1 MHVTGWTGKNVA
13 EGRNTYEI
21 IPAHTESIYTGHQD
35 KLLAYKVSQK
45 LEVILYMK
53 PEMWAINAEILCKF

>member
-1 MHVTGWTGKNVA
+1 LHVTGWTGKNVA

-53 PEMWAINAEILCKF
+53 PEM